1 MQIEFSKIAKQ
12 TLHDQIEFL
21 EKTWTKKEIIN
32 FLRDIKKVSE
42 NLRVNKLEM
51 YQKYSKNIRS
61 ALIGK
66 RHVRMFFKKE
76 SENKIIVLLF
86 FDMRQDPRK
95 IFDILK

>member
-42 NLRVNKLEM
+42 NLRDNKLEM

>member
-12 TLHDQIEFL
+12 TLHDQIEVL

-51 YQKYSKNIRS
+51 YQKYSKDIRS

>member
-32 FLRDIKKVSE
+32 FLRNIKKVSE
-42 NLRVNKLEM
+42 NLRDNKLEM
-51 YQKYSKNIRS
+51 YQKYSKDIRS

>member
-21 EKTWTKKEIIN
+21 EKTWTNKEIIN

-42 NLRVNKLEM
+42 NLRDNKLEM
-51 YQKYSKNIRS
+51 YQKYSKDIRS

-66 RHVRMFFKKE
+66 RHVRMFFKKVN
-76 SENKIIVLLF
+76 ENKIIVLLF

>member
-42 NLRVNKLEM
+42 NLRDNKLEM
-51 YQKYSKNIRS
+51 YQKYSKDIRS

>member
-42 NLRVNKLEM
+42 NLRDNKLEM
-51 YQKYSKNIRS
+51 Y
-61 ALIGK
+61 
-66 RHVRMFFKKE
+66 
-76 SENKIIVLLF
+76 
-86 FDMRQDPRK
+86 
-95 IFDILK
+95 